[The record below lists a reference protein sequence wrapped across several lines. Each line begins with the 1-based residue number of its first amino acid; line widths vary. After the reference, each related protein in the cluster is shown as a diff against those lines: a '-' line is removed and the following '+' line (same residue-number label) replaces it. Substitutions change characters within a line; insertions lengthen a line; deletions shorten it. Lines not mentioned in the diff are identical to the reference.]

1 MRLHSAPPHP
11 GDIGLVVMRGD
22 LGRLIRVGQWLD
34 GDGFENYEHAF
45 VYLGDGSL
53 VEAEP
58 GGARRDSSARY
69 ESFDVAWLP
78 CPPRSRSAVADA
90 ARQLVGTPYSFLDYA
105 ALATHRVHV
114 PAPGL
119 RRYIGDTGHLIC
131 SQLADEAARRGG
143 WHLFDDDRWPGYVT
157 PGALFQLARGEQ
169 QAAGARVRPGG
180 AAAVPGPRS
189 AGRYDDDPEPANS
202 AVTSKPRSNS

>member
-1 MRLHSAPPHP
+1 MSLPSTPPHA

-45 VYLGDGSL
+45 VYLGDESL

-58 GGARRDSSARY
+58 GGARREPSTKYD
-69 ESFDVAWLP
+69 SFDVVRLE
-78 CPPRSRSAVADA
+78 CPPQCRAAVVEA
-90 ARQLVGTPYSFLDYA
+90 ARELIGTPYSFLDYA
-105 ALATHRVHV
+105 ALATHRLHV

-119 RRYIGDTGHLIC
+119 RHYIGDTGHLIC

-143 WHLFDDDRWPGYVT
+143 WHLFDDNRWPGYVT
-157 PGALFQLARGEQ
+157 PGALFQLARAGQ
-169 QAAGARVRPGG
+169 GAGASGG
-180 AAAVPGPRS
+180 GSAAAMRRGLPL
-189 AGRYDDDPEPANS
+189 AGR
-202 AVTSKPRSNS
+202 